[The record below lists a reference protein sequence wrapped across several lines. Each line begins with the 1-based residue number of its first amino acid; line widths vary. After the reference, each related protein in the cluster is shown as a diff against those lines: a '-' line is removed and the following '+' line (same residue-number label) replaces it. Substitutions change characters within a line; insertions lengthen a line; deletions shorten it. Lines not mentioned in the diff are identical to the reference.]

1 MTLAEAVSKVLNGM
15 PIHYYMAVD
24 YEGVGNIVDA
34 IGGVWYDVPFHMKY
48 DDTTKGIEDLH
59 IDIPAGRQHLDR
71 ENAVEFLRFRKT
83 NDYYK
88 RQGYH
93 GYPDEDIGRIKAQQ
107 KFMEEAFRQALGPQ
121 LPKVVATVLENVESD
136 LDGKTAFRLATKA
149 ASLTGDSVTGWT
161 LPGEDHMKGG
171 VSFYFLDE
179 EGVEELLAKVYG
191 QDLSAQGTGE
201 VKNSGTTYE
210 TVDKGLQGNV

>member
-93 GYPDEDIGRIKAQQ
+93 GYPDAVSYTHLQ
-107 KFMEEAFRQALGPQ
+107 KLIHTVWGAGWVLREE
-121 LPKVVATVLENVESD
+121 E
-136 LDGKTAFRLATKA
+136 
-149 ASLTGDSVTGWT
+149 
-161 LPGEDHMKGG
+161 
-171 VSFYFLDE
+171 
-179 EGVEELLAKVYG
+179 
-191 QDLSAQGTGE
+191 
-201 VKNSGTTYE
+201 
-210 TVDKGLQGNV
+210 